1 MQDAMEN
8 WNLLVVFYGYA
19 TYAGLELL
27 NLHRLAAFVL

>member
-8 WNLLVVFYGYA
+8 WNLLVASYGYA
-19 TYAGLELL
+19 TYVGLGLL